1 MPEQGEVEFD
11 LRTTELATLG
21 ELRKRA
27 REAHLELLN
36 TQNPAAAN
44 RFVNVHRVMYHHLS
58 AYTDDE
64 YQELESLLTRFSTA
78 SFSGVV
84 ANQEIS
90 EMERMSSLVDDV
102 ISDTGFA
109 IERETEFDPENHAV
123 QGLR

>member
-36 TQNPAAAN
+36 RKEPAAAN

-58 AYTDDE
+58 AYCDGDYE
-64 YQELESLLTRFSTA
+64 DLEQSLENLSRTRFSDP
-78 SFSGVV
+78 V
-84 ANQEIS
+84 AEQRIDD
-90 EMERMSSLVDDV
+90 MERMSSLVDDV

>member
-36 TQNPAAAN
+36 RKEPAAAN

-58 AYTDDE
+58 AYTDDD
-64 YQELESLLTRFSTA
+64 YNELESLLTRFSTA

>member
-27 REAHLELLN
+27 REAHLQLLKD
-36 TQNPAAAN
+36 QDAEAAE

-64 YQELESLLTRFSTA
+64 YQELEALLTRLSSA

-109 IERETEFDPENHAV
+109 IEREKEFDPENHAV